1 MDKQITQDWKDWIEL
16 NIRRGCDKD
25 GIYKI
30 LLDEGF
36 SPIDIEKEMGHV
48 PDVDVATI
56 VNPLKTEQSTEFT
69 EDILSENRS
78 IYIPNAQKLDTEL
91 AEFFT
96 LDNFLNSEECNQ
108 VTELIKKKLRP
119 STVAADGQVDA
130 TYSTSRTCDLGELTD
145 PLIADIDRR
154 ICALLGIHPSY
165 SEITQGQ
172 YYEPGEEFKVHT
184 DFFEGPAFEEHARE
198 RGQRTFTFM
207 VYLNDVESGGET
219 EFMRLKQTIKP
230 KKGMAI
236 IWNSLNEDGSN
247 NHNTLHQAHP
257 IRSGFKSII
266 TKWFRIKGQG
276 PMFTK
281 ESNEYIP
288 NYTQVGFKKEKLDDQ
303 LFEKIKK
310 FYTSNLEKNKPEFVE
325 GGYVEIQ
332 ETGEFGSDVIELPD

>member
-1 MDKQITQDWKDWIEL
+1 ML
-16 NIRRGCDKD
+16 
-25 GIYKI
+25 
-30 LLDEGF
+30 F
-36 SPIDIEKEMGHV
+36 
-48 PDVDVATI
+48 
-56 VNPLKTEQSTEFT
+56 
-69 EDILSENRS
+69 RS
-78 IYIPNAQKLDTEL
+78 
-91 AEFFT
+91 
-96 LDNFLNSEECNQ
+96 
-108 VTELIKKKLRP
+108 
-119 STVAADGQVDA
+119 
-130 TYSTSRTCDLGELTD
+130 
-145 PLIADIDRR
+145 
-154 ICALLGIHPSY
+154 
-165 SEITQGQ
+165 QGQ

-281 ESNEYIP
+281 RSEERR
-288 NYTQVGFKKEKLDDQ
+288 VGKECRSRWSP
-303 LFEKIKK
+303 
-310 FYTSNLEKNKPEFVE
+310 YH
-325 GGYVEIQ
+325 
-332 ETGEFGSDVIELPD
+332 